1 MPGRPTVTGEIRK
14 MVRTMAS
21 ANPLWGAPRVHG
33 ELLKLDARRTNKG
46 TPKQEVIK
54 YILTHGPTPRKQLIS
69 GARLPL
75 GTVSYLLND
84 KKTFR
89 RLDDGRWDVTDAVR
103 NVGH

>member
-1 MPGRPTVTGEIRK
+1 MERTRNENGSRRVRIRAAYHGASTSASREELNRVFGHYEVLRPALKINRVTSSLELRL
-14 MVRTMAS
+14 VR
-21 ANPLWGAPRVHG
+21 
-33 ELLKLDARRTNKG
+33 
-46 TPKQEVIK
+46 Q
-54 YILTHGPTPRKQLIS
+54 
-69 GARLPL
+69 LPL